1 MQSRHL
7 GIRLFL
13 GFLCAICILGTATW
27 WTPYSWETLPLMPTI
42 SAMSAWFIALII
54 ITAAIAIFS
63 RRGVALIVLALCM
76 VAQLVAIVPYLGH
89 ADTELSAGTREIMA
103 DMATADSNDPQLKD
117 GVKTSKKA
125 STDDQCARIM
135 TLNVKNGLADT
146 TQIIDTVADRRVEV
160 LALQD
165 ATESFITQLQD
176 AGLNEYLPNLIASD
190 PDSSGNVNVIFTMDT
205 LGDPTTAAIATSN
218 GGKYPAATITFKGN
232 TIRFIDVNT
241 VKVGSPNTSQWGA
254 SLDEITAWASQ
265 NATSDTAYVLMGDF
279 NATTSQQHLQRTLD
293 AGFRDAARVTR
304 TGLQYTWPSDQAV
317 LPSMATLDHILVNK
331 GVHVGDATTM
341 KISGTDHKAVL
352 ATIEPSSETDSDK
365 D

>member
-42 SAMSAWFIALII
+42 SALSPWFIVLII

-63 RRGVALIVLALCM
+63 RRGVALVVLALCM
-76 VAQLVAIVPYLGH
+76 IAQGMAIMPYLGH
-89 ADTELSAGTREIMA
+89 ADTELSPGTREIMA

-117 GVKTSKKA
+117 GIKASKLA

-135 TLNVKNGLADT
+135 TLNVKGGLADPN
-146 TQIIDTVADRRVEV
+146 QIVDTVADRRVEV

-165 ATESFITQLQD
+165 ATESFITQLQN
-176 AGLNEYLPNLIASD
+176 AGLDKYLPNLIQSEA
-190 PDSSGNVNVIFTMDT
+190 DSTGDVNVIFTMAT
-205 LGDPTTAAIATSN
+205 LGDPSASSITVSN
-218 GGKYPAATITFKGN
+218 GQQYPAASVTFKGN
-232 TIRFIDVNT
+232 TIRFININT
-241 VKVGSPNTSQWGA
+241 AKASSGSASQWAA
-254 SLDEITAWASQ
+254 SLDEISGWASH
-265 NATSDTAYVLMGDF
+265 NAMSSTAYVLMGDF
-279 NATTSQQHLQRTLD
+279 NATTSQKHLQRTLD

-304 TGLQYTWPSDQAV
+304 TGMQFTWPSDGAIM
-317 LPSMATLDHILVNK
+317 PSMASLDHILVNQ

-341 KISGTDHKAVL
+341 KIAGTDHKAVL
-352 ATIEPSSETDSDK
+352 ATIEPSSETTK
-365 D
+365 